1 MMSTKGCQH
10 ITAPEFVN
18 WLGVASPG
26 ERITYAVGFLVVAVH
41 AADLN
46 KHPDAPMLAAVQEA
60 AWKAHERG
68 MAHLLQRRLGPADFE
83 YLAVKARCLQTLSFD
98 N

>member
-1 MMSTKGCQH
+1 MCTCGVTH
-10 ITAPEFVN
+10 ITSDEFVN

-26 ERITYAVGFLVVAVH
+26 ERIAYAVGFLSVAVH
-41 AADLN
+41 TADLN
-46 KHPDAPMLAAVQEA
+46 RHPDAPMLAAVQQA

-68 MAHLLQRRLGPADFE
+68 MAHLVQRRLGPADFE